1 MNAPEVGGVREFS
14 KASSLD
20 SKKSKKLAKFGWFT
34 QRPMQ
39 QEALNNVYQENCAKK
54 IQRERTKSNPNLHA
68 NQDPMAPGRSVHK
81 LAVNYRPCVKN
92 VPRTSFDDCFYTNRS
107 FLAANSSLALD
118 DKSKLMIKT
127 HTGGPTL
134 PKLINPEVSPADP
147 FMAAEKSPDIRKS
160 L

>member
-20 SKKSKKLAKFGWFT
+20 AKKSRKLAKFGWFT
-34 QRPMQ
+34 ERSIQ
-39 QEALNNVYQENCAKK
+39 QVALKNVYQENCAKK
-54 IQRERTKSNPNLHA
+54 IQSLRTRSNPNLHA
-68 NQDPMAPGRSVHK
+68 NQDSIAPGRGVQK

-92 VPRTSFDDCFYTNRS
+92 VPRTSFDDGFYTNRS
-107 FLAANSSLALD
+107 FLAANSSPELD
-118 DKSKLMIKT
+118 DKLKLMIKT

-134 PKLINPEVSPADP
+134 PKLINPEISRADP
-147 FMAAEKSPDIRKS
+147 FLAAEKSPEIRKS